1 MHHIHKIYYRAGEMT
16 FLAKT
21 KTTKKHLRKIYYMMY
36 LSEEKKDI
44 SEIIPVEIRSTY

>member
-1 MHHIHKIYYRAGEMT
+1 MHKIYYREGEMT

-21 KTTKKHLRKIYYMMY
+21 KTKKKKQLRTIYDMMY

-44 SEIIPVEIRSTY
+44 YEIIPVEIRSTY